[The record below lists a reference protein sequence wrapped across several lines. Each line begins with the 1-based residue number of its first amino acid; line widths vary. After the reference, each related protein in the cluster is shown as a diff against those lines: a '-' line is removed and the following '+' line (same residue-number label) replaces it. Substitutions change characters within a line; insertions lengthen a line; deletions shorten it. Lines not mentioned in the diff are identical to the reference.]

1 MFKIHQNKNFP
12 QSKNKLILA
21 IILVIFLFLPFY
33 LKAETV
39 YNGGDNAE
47 ITNIAE
53 EIKTKQKKI
62 EELTAK
68 INTYNDSIKQYR
80 SQSVNLASQIQYLT
94 ARIDKAEAEI
104 ELTENQIS
112 ENSLQVQDTEN
123 KIKQNES
130 NIEENKKRLRE
141 FIQEMYK
148 KDQNSELEII
158 LANDSISGYYNE
170 LRSLSILRNKTKESL
185 TELKQ
190 LKDNLAVLMTNLE
203 DRKATL
209 KALKDK
215 LEKNKESLL
224 EQQLTKQNILS
235 QTKSSENKFQSLLSQ
250 VRAEQASANAD
261 VASLE
266 KKLREKLSGGKID
279 RLKALGDAK
288 FNWPV
293 TNNGVTAYFHDP
305 DYPFKYVFEHPA
317 IDLRAK
323 QGTPIRAAAPGYI
336 GRARDAGKGYS
347 YIMIIHNDGFSTV
360 YGHVSK
366 IYVKEDQFV
375 NQGEIIGLSG
385 GMPGTPG
392 AGGMTT
398 GPHLHFEIRKNGI
411 PVDPLNYLL

>member
-1 MFKIHQNKNFP
+1 MFKTYQNKNFP

-47 ITNIAE
+47 ITNISE
-53 EIKTKQKKI
+53 EIKAKQKKI

-80 SQSVNLASQIQYLT
+80 NQSVNLASQIQYLT

-158 LANDSISGYYNE
+158 LANDSISDYYNE
-170 LRSLSILRNKTKESL
+170 LRSLSILQNKTKESL

-203 DRKATL
+203 DKKATL

-261 VASLE
+261 VAALE
-266 KKLREKLSGGKID
+266 KKLREKLSGGKVD
-279 RLKALGDAK
+279 KLKALGDAK

-293 TNNGVTAYFHDP
+293 INNGVTAYFHDP

-317 IDLRAK
+317 VDLRAK
-323 QGTPIRAAAPGYI
+323 QGTPIRAAASGYV
-336 GRARDAGKGYS
+336 GRARDAGMGYS
-347 YIMIIHNDGFSTV
+347 YIMIIHNDGFSSV

-366 IYVKEDQFV
+366 IYVEEDQFV

-385 GMPGTPG
+385 GMPGTHG
-392 AGGMTT
+392 AGRMTT

-411 PVDPLNYLL
+411 PVDPLNYLP

>member
-1 MFKIHQNKNFP
+1 MFKTYQNKNFP

-47 ITNIAE
+47 ITNISE
-53 EIKTKQKKI
+53 EIKAKQKKI

-80 SQSVNLASQIQYLT
+80 NQSVNLASQIQYLT

-158 LANDSISGYYNE
+158 LANDSISDYYNE
-170 LRSLSILRNKTKESL
+170 LRSLSILQNKTKESL

-203 DRKATL
+203 DKKATL

-261 VASLE
+261 IASLE
-266 KKLREKLSGGKID
+266 KKLREKLSNGSVDK
-279 RLKALGDAK
+279 LKALGNAT
-288 FNWPV
+288 FNYPV
-293 TNNGVTAYFHDP
+293 INNGITAYFHDP
-305 DYPFKYVFEHPA
+305 DYPFRYVYEHPG

-323 QGTPIRAAAPGYI
+323 QSTPIRAAASGYV
-336 GRARDAGKGYS
+336 GRARDAGMGYS
-347 YIMIIHNDGFSTV
+347 YIMIIHNDGFSSV

-366 IYVKEDQFV
+366 IYVEEDQFV

-385 GMPGTPG
+385 GMPGTHG
-392 AGGMTT
+392 AGRMTT

-411 PVDPLNYLL
+411 PVDPLNYLP